1 MTTLEIN
8 QLIDKY
14 LEGRTSPEE
23 EQRLALEVNRADAP
37 QEWLIIREML
47 GELTLGEAIY
57 NKEMKSRKRRRRL
70 YYSGWGIAASLAL
83 CLVIGSLLPMESV
96 NDVGADV
103 VSNGPVAQVTMPE
116 ATDTVPH
123 VEEVVPN
130 PNVPLTKQIEEKVA
144 PPKPLL
150 AKATETNVT
159 EASSPTP
166 TPTEETPEEEA
177 PSAIEIISAQVTE
190 ADLAQVESNYE
201 KWRLKQAILH
211 ESIELE
217 IATRELQR
225 RYEDYLA
232 EDVIEI
238 EI

>member
-1 MTTLEIN
+1 MTVEEIN
-8 QLIDKY
+8 RLIDRY
-14 LEGRTSPEE
+14 LEGLTSPEE
-23 EQRLALEVNRADAP
+23 ERQLAVEVNRADAP
-37 QEWLIIREML
+37 QEWMIIHEML

-57 NKEMKSRKRRRRL
+57 DEVVKTRRRRHL
-70 YYSGWGIAASLAL
+70 WHYAGWGIAASLAL
-83 CLVIGSLLPMESV
+83 LLAIGALLPMESV

-130 PNVPLTKQIEEKVA
+130 PNVPLTTQIEEKVA

-159 EASSPTP
+159 ETPSPTP

>member
-1 MTTLEIN
+1 MTVEETN
-8 QLIDKY
+8 RLIDKY
-14 LEGRTSPEE
+14 LEGLTSPEE
-23 EQRLALEVNRADAP
+23 EQRLALEVNQADAP
-37 QEWLIIREML
+37 QEWMIIREML

-57 NKEMKSRKRRRRL
+57 NKVVKSRKCRRWL
-70 YYSGWGIAASLAL
+70 SYGGWSIAASVAL

-103 VSNGPVAQVTMPE
+103 ADKGPVAQVTMPE
-116 ATDTVPH
+116 ATDTVPQ

-150 AKATETNVT
+150 AKVAEGKVT
-159 EASSPTP
+159 EPPSP

-177 PSAIEIISAQVTE
+177 PSAIEIVSAQVTE

-201 KWRLKQAILH
+201 KWRLKQAIIH
-211 ESIELE
+211 EGFELE
-217 IATRELQR
+217 IATRELNR
-225 RYEDYLA
+225 KYEAYLA

>member
-57 NKEMKSRKRRRRL
+57 NKEMKSRRRRRRL

-150 AKATETNVT
+150 AKATETKVT
-159 EASSPTP
+159 ETPSP

-177 PSAIEIISAQVTE
+177 LSAIEIISAQVTE

-217 IATRELQR
+217 IATRELQQ

>member
-37 QEWLIIREML
+37 QEWLIIRDML

-57 NKEMKSRKRRRRL
+57 DKEMKSRKRRRRL
-70 YYSGWGIAASLAL
+70 WHYGGWGIAASLAL

-103 VSNGPVAQVTMPE
+103 VDKGPVAQVTMPE
-116 ATDTVPH
+116 ATDTVPQ

-130 PNVPLTKQIEEKVA
+130 PNVPLTKQIEEKAA

-150 AKATETNVT
+150 AKAAESKVTETP
-159 EASSPTP
+159 SP

-217 IATRELQR
+217 IATRALQQ

>member
-57 NKEMKSRKRRRRL
+57 NKEMKSRRRRRRL

-103 VSNGPVAQVTMPE
+103 VNNGPVAQVTMPE

-144 PPKPLL
+144 PPEPLL
-150 AKATETNVT
+150 AKATETKVT
-159 EASSPTP
+159 EPPSPTL
-166 TPTEETPEEEA
+166 TEEMPEVEA

-217 IATRELQR
+217 IATRELQQ

>member
-57 NKEMKSRKRRRRL
+57 NKEMKSRRRRRRL

-103 VSNGPVAQVTMPE
+103 VNKGPVVQVTMPE

-150 AKATETNVT
+150 AKATETKVT
-159 EASSPTP
+159 ETPSPTL
-166 TPTEETPEEEA
+166 TEETPEEEP

-217 IATRELQR
+217 IATRELQQ

>member
-57 NKEMKSRKRRRRL
+57 NKEMKSRRRRRRL
-70 YYSGWGIAASLAL
+70 YYGGWGIAASLAL

-96 NDVGADV
+96 NDVGAGV
-103 VSNGPVAQVTMPE
+103 VSNGQVAWVTIPE

-159 EASSPTP
+159 ETPSP